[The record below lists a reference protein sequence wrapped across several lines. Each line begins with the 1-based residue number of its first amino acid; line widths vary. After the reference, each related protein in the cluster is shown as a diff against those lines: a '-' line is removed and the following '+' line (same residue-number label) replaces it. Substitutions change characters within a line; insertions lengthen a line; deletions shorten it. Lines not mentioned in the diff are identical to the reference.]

1 MYKLCLKLKHSVM
14 VTVKDLVKRK
24 LANNVLEVKA
34 SDVSNVASKDGYQHG
49 FASIGY
55 VFLTKRVEVLL

>member
-1 MYKLCLKLKHSVM
+1 MYKLGLKLKHSVM
-14 VTVKDLVKRK
+14 VTVLVKRK

-55 VFLTKRVEVLL
+55 VS